1 MGHTLCNGEMP
12 WNKPLHFNSY
22 SSFSFTF
29 ILPRATPLNASPNL
43 HSGQVFVDNKHEGV
57 AYKQEGALL
66 HRSNSAPAQQGCRRN
81 SEDLNQRCAP
91 AELGLRAGAGAR
103 RGAEFLA
110 FSVAQFGAVPALLGD
125 FRVLSPSDC
134 TSHLQQHKP
143 DSSGGVG
150 RAGSGCGVRAGL
162 SLWEQQQEQLQWP
175 QGLK

>member
-12 WNKPLHFNSY
+12 WNKPLHFHSY

-29 ILPRATPLNASPNL
+29 ILPRAAPLNASPNL

-91 AELGLRAGAGAR
+91 AELGLGAGAGAR
-103 RGAEFLA
+103 EEQSFW
-110 FSVAQFGAVPALLGD
+110 
-125 FRVLSPSDC
+125 
-134 TSHLQQHKP
+134 
-143 DSSGGVG
+143 
-150 RAGSGCGVRAGL
+150 L
-162 SLWEQQQEQLQWP
+162 SLWLSSVLSQRSSGISGCSAPQTAPPICSSTNQTGLGGWEG
-175 QGLK
+175 QGLGVGSRQGCPSGNDSRSSCSGLRG